1 MNVVKI
7 SRDSAGDAGSSVR
20 RREHSPRP
28 AWFGWSAILGL
39 VLGGPAGA
47 QPIGSAMPGDW
58 LSAGFRGPPT
68 AGITPSAWWDRRGLG
83 VGLGGNVAVQFG
95 RNDEPS
101 LSASHRSA
109 VLELA
114 GCGGGASLPGTTGR
128 AGALS
133 VRLHAPGRAEGMW
146 LAATGIHA
154 EGTSGTLPLLGGGAW
169 LQRGSFTFTTQIVQM
184 LRTLRVTRYEAEVQP
199 DTGRAIGVELGTPT
213 LIAIDDYRLLTGI
226 EAAMTWTR
234 ERWTLQSRASIAVGD
249 HAPARWGELSA
260 MYRTRR
266 DLGVFARVRSAMDV
280 PAALATV
287 REPYAAVGM
296 QLTVGGEGSPRR
308 ARPRAEVHPAVGLEP
323 LGDSR
328 YRITLAGDGRRVE
341 LWGDVT
347 GWVPV
352 ECRKVSRHLWAAVL
366 VMTPGVHRIAMRT
379 DEGPWQ
385 AVAGLPVTQDE
396 FGGEVGLLVVE

>member
-1 MNVVKI
+1 
-7 SRDSAGDAGSSVR
+7 
-20 RREHSPRP
+20 
-28 AWFGWSAILGL
+28 
-39 VLGGPAGA
+39 
-47 QPIGSAMPGDW
+47 
-58 LSAGFRGPPT
+58 
-68 AGITPSAWWDRRGLG
+68 
-83 VGLGGNVAVQFG
+83 
-95 RNDEPS
+95 
-101 LSASHRSA
+101 
-109 VLELA
+109 
-114 GCGGGASLPGTTGR
+114 
-128 AGALS
+128 
-133 VRLHAPGRAEGMW
+133 MW

-169 LQRGSFTFTTQIVQM
+169 LQRGSFTFTTQVVQM
-184 LRTLRVTRYEAEVQP
+184 LRTLRVTRYETEVHP
-199 DTGRAIGVELGTPT
+199 DSGKTTVVDVRTRT

-234 ERWTLQSRASIAVGD
+234 ERWMLQSRASIAVGD

-260 MYRTRR
+260 MYWTRR

-280 PAALATV
+280 PAALEAV

-296 QLTVGGEGSPRR
+296 QLTVGGEGSPVR
-308 ARPRAEVHPAVGLEP
+308 ARPRAEVHPAVRLEP

-352 ECRKVSRHLWAAVL
+352 DCRKVSRHLWGVVL

-385 AVAGLPVTQDE
+385 AVAGLPVTHDE